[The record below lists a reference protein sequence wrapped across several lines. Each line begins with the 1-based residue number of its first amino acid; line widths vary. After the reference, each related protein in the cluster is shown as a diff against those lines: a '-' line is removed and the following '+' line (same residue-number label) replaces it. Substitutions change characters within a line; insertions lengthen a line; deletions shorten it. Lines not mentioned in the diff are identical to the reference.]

1 MRIYFSIQDAYLLKK
16 AQSEIPFKYE
26 VCDKEAAADAII
38 RETASEGLRCLEVRT
53 EAAVTTL
60 PLPIPL
66 GDIGR
71 AFTAGTGA
79 RLTLSER
86 EKAAILDGSKIPL
99 TDIEYATLSLLI
111 NAEGFVPKEKILK
124 SVFPEASDE
133 GSVNVYVH
141 YLRAK
146 LEAGGERIIITSRN
160 RGYAINE
167 KFTKEG
173 GELA

>member
-1 MRIYFSIQDAYLLKK
+1 MRIYFSIEDAYLLKK

-71 AFTAGTGA
+71 AFTAGTRA

-99 TDIEYATLSLLI
+99 TDIEYATLSLRCYRLI
-111 NAEGFVPKEKILK
+111 KNTSLLK
-124 SVFPEASDE
+124 SVFPEARDE